1 MHRCLEL
8 AARGRGLVGNGAMV
22 GAVLVRKGQV
32 IAEGW
37 HRGFGLPHAERD
49 LLERFTGQIEPSDIL
64 YVNLEPCCHHG
75 KTPPCT
81 QIVIDRGIK
90 TVVYGMLDPDP
101 RVSGRVRALLEEQK
115 VKLIGPVLRAQ
126 CEWFNR
132 GFISVRT
139 KNRPWI
145 ILKKAQTADGQVAKP
160 DGTKL
165 KITSPE
171 QDSWSHKY
179 LRALTDAIIV
189 GSGTVS
195 TDDPEL
201 TIRLKILEKEN
212 AVSALHKNEKSDY
225 INCSYRIVLD
235 PSFSSPVTAKVFT
248 DFCREKTIVLTSKTG
263 SQSPAAQKLAKAGIK
278 IIPVKTSHDGAFDW
292 QDLWSVLLTPADGY
306 NGITSVLVEGGR
318 KTWNRFLSSGF
329 VDEQI
334 TLLKK

>member
-1 MHRCLEL
+1 MHSCLEL

-37 HRGFGLPHAERD
+37 HKGFGLPHAERD
-49 LLERFTGQIEPSDIL
+49 LLERFTGQIESSDIL
-64 YVNLEPCCHHG
+64 YVNLEPCCHQG
-75 KTPPCT
+75 KTPPCI
-81 QIVIDRGIK
+81 QIVIDKGIK
-90 TVVYGMLDPDP
+90 TVVYGMLDPDS
-101 RVSGRVRALLEEQK
+101 RVSGTGIALLEEQK
-115 VKLIGPVLRAQ
+115 VMVIGPVLRAQ

-132 GFISVRT
+132 GFVTART

-145 ILKKAQTADGQVAKP
+145 ILKKAQTADGEVAKP

-171 QDSWSHKY
+171 QDSWSHTY

-189 GSGTVS
+189 GSGTVR

-201 TIRLKILEKEN
+201 TIRFNTLKKEN
-212 AVSALHKNEKSDY
+212 RDSALNENEKYDY

-235 PSFSSPVTAKVFT
+235 PSSSSPETAKVFT
-248 DFCREKTIVLTSKTG
+248 DTCREMTIVLASKTG
-263 SQSPAAQKLAKAGIK
+263 AQSAAAQKLAVKGIK
-278 IIPVKTSHDGAFDW
+278 IFPVETLQDGSFDW
-292 QDLWSVLLTPADGY
+292 LDLWSVLLTPADGY
-306 NGITSVLVEGGR
+306 NGITSVLVEGGS